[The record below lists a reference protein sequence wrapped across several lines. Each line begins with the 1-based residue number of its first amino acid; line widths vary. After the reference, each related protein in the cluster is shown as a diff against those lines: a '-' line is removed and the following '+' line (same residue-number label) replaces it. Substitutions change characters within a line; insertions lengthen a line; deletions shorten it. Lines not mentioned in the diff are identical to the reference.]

1 MARVLNGF
9 HSFTCLFRVHPLTE
23 WPISAFSFRAE
34 AGTHLPTREG
44 WKAKLAGGRDGHL
57 RRHALAGQRWE
68 AGQRWKAGQRWGRGR
83 PGSTGRPG
91 SAGRQRL
98 YVYLSVCICVYVCGR
113 CYCKAS
119 RVLEQYQHMPSFHGI
134 QQDCQL
140 IVEQL
145 RARLKQQFH
154 VRNVRSAV

>member
-1 MARVLNGF
+1 MD
-9 HSFTCLFRVHPLTE
+9 
-23 WPISAFSFRAE
+23 
-34 AGTHLPTREG
+34 
-44 WKAKLAGGRDGHL
+44 KGGRGVP
-57 RRHALAGQRWE
+57 
-68 AGQRWKAGQRWGRGR
+68 R
-83 PGSTGRPG
+83 PYTGG
-91 SAGRQRL
+91 LLEEFVFVRL
-98 YVYLSVCICVYVCGR
+98 SLYISFCLSVCICVYVCAR

-154 VRNVRSAV
+154 VRNVRSSVYCNVVSALAAVGLHMYDLCFLSDILPALFFMLLCFLKLLILMFCFFNRDFV